1 MLSMS
6 SRTPGRY
13 LLHILAHP
21 HIRLKAVNSELG
33 IISYMYTVPEHSC
46 AARSSSALCHAA
58 DSFCTRELYLRTTH
72 CECAPCIDSLF
83 LSTCPRGVLC
93 SALPCAAIPM
103 RHQCYALSVRLPQVH
118 ACSRILLSQHS
129 TALSLVRFSLH
140 LLRDFDVHFEELCNT
155 SIQADGLALVQF
167 AFAVVVWDAF
177 LRACVDES
185 VHPTC

>member
-1 MLSMS
+1 MS

-46 AARSSSALCHAA
+46 AARSTSALCHAA

-103 RHQCYALSVRLPQVH
+103 RHQCYALSYVCHKFTPVPGFSYLSIPPPCLWFASPCIFSETLMFTSKNFATHR
-118 ACSRILLSQHS
+118 SRQTDSPL
-129 TALSLVRFSLH
+129 FSSPS
-140 LLRDFDVHFEELCNT
+140 R
-155 SIQADGLALVQF
+155 
-167 AFAVVVWDAF
+167 
-177 LRACVDES
+177 
-185 VHPTC
+185 